1 MLLSIEYD
9 PENLMAIN
17 TLAGMG
23 ILTDDDGLVDAALS
37 ELLSLPLD
45 QRHERDPE
53 REVAYL
59 LVQHHLGQGDAKQ
72 ALSIAQRAVFA
83 EPERTDARREL
94 VSLTL
99 QSGESA
105 AALAILGGSAK
116 TQGSFAELRAS
127 LALHAVS
134 LCLESATEANVTEA
148 LKLAQK
154 GVMLSPWDQRGWETL
169 AYVQSRRAAL

>member
-9 PENLMAIN
+9 PENLMAIS

-53 REVAYL
+53 RDVAYL

-72 ALSIAQRAVFA
+72 ALSIAQRAIFA

-105 AALAILGGSAK
+105 AALAILGGSAQ
-116 TQGSFAELRAS
+116 TQGSFAELRAA

-134 LCLESATEANVTEA
+134 LCLESAAGANATEA

-154 GVMLSPWDQRGWETL
+154 GVMLSPWDERGWETL
-169 AYVQSRRAAL
+169 AYVQCRRAA

>member
-1 MLLSIEYD
+1 
-9 PENLMAIN
+9 MAIN

-45 QRHERDPE
+45 QRHARDPE

-59 LVQHHLGQGDAKQ
+59 LVQHHLGQGDAGQ
-72 ALSIAQRAVFA
+72 ALSVAQRAVFA
-83 EPERTDARREL
+83 EPERTNARREL
-94 VSLTL
+94 VALTL
-99 QSGESA
+99 QNGESA
-105 AALAILGGSAK
+105 SALAVLQGSAQ
-116 TQGSFAELRAS
+116 TQGGFVELRAS

-134 LCLESATEANVTEA
+134 LCLESGAGANIAVA
-148 LKLAQK
+148 SKLAQK

-169 AYVQSRRAAL
+169 AYVQSCRVAQ